1 MAESAVRLSNM
12 PNPLKVVGQ
21 GLLSYHPG
29 RGAYMPTIT
38 PLPDG
43 TFIAAQHVGEG
54 LGSPDNYIEILRS
67 KDGSTWESGRTI
79 HSSGHKISEW
89 SYRAPKIS
97 VVPDGRLVMTASRFE
112 KIDNLFDP
120 DTEELANC
128 EMVLTWSSDGGISW
142 SDPQVLT
149 VPLPPSRY
157 TWNGAGSL
165 EQLSSDR
172 WMYPFE
178 TWKPIG
184 HVGIPDQKAA
194 ALFSSDQGKTWEE
207 YRVVADDPTGK
218 VLWWDQMNSLL
229 PDGRVYTMFWTHL
242 YGTQDDLNNHY
253 AVSENQGRTWS
264 EPRPTNLRGQVCTP
278 IPLADGRVAA
288 IYNYRHDPQGIHVAL
303 TEDLETF
310 DVENEVVVFDAGK
323 EATLGNPETENFLAT
338 HMKIAFGKPGG
349 TLLSDGTLMTYYWC
363 TAGGVTHTRWV
374 RLSV

>member
-1 MAESAVRLSNM
+1 M
-12 PNPLKVVGQ
+12 PNTLRVVDQ
-21 GLLSYHPG
+21 GLLSYQLG

-38 PLPDG
+38 PLLEG
-43 TFIAAQHVGEG
+43 TFIAVQHVGEG
-54 LGSPDNYIEILRS
+54 LGSPDNYIEILHS
-67 KDGSTWESGRTI
+67 EDGYTWENGGPI
-79 HSSGHKISEW
+79 HSSGHKITEW
-89 SYRAPKIS
+89 SYRGPKIS
-97 VVPDGRLVMTASRFE
+97 LVPDGRLVMTASRFE

-128 EMVLTWSSDGGISW
+128 EIVLIWSSDGGISW
-142 SDPQVLT
+142 SDPQVVT
-149 VPLPPSRY
+149 VPLSPSRY

-165 EQLSSDR
+165 AQLSPDR

-184 HVGIPDQKAA
+184 HAGIPDQKAA
-194 ALFSSDQGKTWEE
+194 ALFSDDQGKTWEE
-207 YRVVADDPTGK
+207 YQVVADDSSGK

-229 PDGRVYTMFWTHL
+229 PDGRIYTMFWTHL
-242 YGTQDDLNNHY
+242 YGTKDDLNNHY
-253 AVSENQGRTWS
+253 AVSEDQGRTWS
-264 EPRPTNLRGQVCTP
+264 EPKPTNLRGQVCTP

-323 EATLGNPETENFLAT
+323 QATLGNPATENFLAT

-349 TLLSDGTLMTYYWC
+349 TLLSDGTLMTYFWC
-363 TAGGVTHTRWV
+363 TSGGVTHTRWV
-374 RLSV
+374 RLSAD